1 MISTEQD
8 LVNIIASLTLM
19 VVVAL
24 AVRQDLVEHR
34 ISNLLTFAALAAG
47 LSIHSL
53 FSGLDGFV
61 HALAGAGVGLV
72 CLLPLYLGKGMGA
85 ADVKL
90 MAAAGAF
97 LGPFNAFV
105 ASLLALVFG
114 AVLAVVV
121 LVWRMIEVRQA
132 TAGAS
137 AGQGSAAATGPA
149 LSQVRKERFP
159 YAVAI
164 GLGVIVTLWQRG
176 MLDALLQGS
185 ATP

>member
-1 MISTEQD
+1 MTSSDQD

-19 VVVAL
+19 IVIAL
-24 AVRQDLVEHR
+24 AVRQDLLEHR
-34 ISNLLTFAALAAG
+34 ISNLLILAALVAG

-53 FSGLDGFV
+53 LGGLDGFV
-61 HALAGAGVGLV
+61 HALAGAGIGLV

-85 ADVKL
+85 GDVKL
-90 MAAAGAF
+90 MAAAGAL

-105 ASLLALVFG
+105 AAVLTLMFG
-114 AVLAVVV
+114 AVLAVAI

-132 TAGAS
+132 TAGA
-137 AGQGSAAATGPA
+137 PD

-164 GLGVIVTLWQRG
+164 GLGAIATMWLRG
-176 MLDALLQGS
+176 MLEPLLRGVT
-185 ATP
+185 TP

>member
-1 MISTEQD
+1 VISSDQD

-24 AVRQDLVEHR
+24 AVRQDLAEHR
-34 ISNLLTFAALAAG
+34 ISNLLILAALVAG

-53 FSGLDGFV
+53 LGGLDGFI
-61 HALAGAGVGLV
+61 HALAGAGIGLA
-72 CLLPLYLGKGMGA
+72 CLLPIYLGKGMGA
-85 ADVKL
+85 GDVKL
-90 MAAAGAF
+90 VGVAGAF

-105 ASLLALVFG
+105 AVVLTLVFG

-121 LVWRMIEVRQA
+121 LVWRMIEVRHA
-132 TAGAS
+132 TAGA
-137 AGQGSAAATGPA
+137 PD

-164 GLGVIVTLWQRG
+164 GLGAIATMWLRG
-176 MLDALLQGS
+176 MLDPILRAM

>member
-1 MISTEQD
+1 VLSTEQD
-8 LVNIIASLTLM
+8 LVNTLASLTLT

-34 ISNLLTFAALAAG
+34 IPNWLMFAALAAG
-47 LSIHSL
+47 LLIHSW

-85 ADVKL
+85 GDVKL
-90 MAAAGAF
+90 MGAAGAF
-97 LGPFNAFV
+97 LGPVNAFV
-105 ASLLALVFG
+105 AALLSLVFG
-114 AVLAVVV
+114 AVLALVV
-121 LVWRMIEVRQA
+121 LAWRYIELREA
-132 TAGAS
+132 TAGA
-137 AGQGSAAATGPA
+137 PD

-164 GLGVIVTLWQRG
+164 GLGAIATMWLRG
-176 MLDALLQGS
+176 MFDALLRGI

>member
-1 MISTEQD
+1 MTSSDQD

-19 VVVAL
+19 IVIAL
-24 AVRQDLVEHR
+24 AVRQDLLEHR
-34 ISNLLTFAALAAG
+34 ISNLLTLAALVAG

-53 FSGLDGFV
+53 LGGLDGFV
-61 HALAGAGVGLV
+61 HALAGAGIGLV

-85 ADVKL
+85 GDVKL
-90 MAAAGAF
+90 MAAAGAL

-105 ASLLALVFG
+105 AAVLTLMFG
-114 AVLAVVV
+114 AVLAVAI

-132 TAGAS
+132 TAGA
-137 AGQGSAAATGPA
+137 PN

-164 GLGVIVTLWQRG
+164 GLGAVATMWLRG
-176 MLDALLQGS
+176 ILDPLLRAL

>member
-1 MISTEQD
+1 VTSSDQD

-19 VVVAL
+19 IVIAL

-34 ISNLLTFAALAAG
+34 ISNLLTLAALAAG

-53 FSGLDGFV
+53 LGGLDGFV
-61 HALAGAGVGLV
+61 HALAGAGIGLV

-85 ADVKL
+85 GDVKL

-105 ASLLALVFG
+105 AAVLTLVFG

-132 TAGAS
+132 TAGA
-137 AGQGSAAATGPA
+137 PN

-164 GLGVIVTLWQRG
+164 GLGAVATMWLRG
-176 MLDALLQGS
+176 MLDPLLRS
-185 ATP
+185 VTTP